1 MDLTFATDFTNTVDL
16 DSQLVGTSDSGLNWN
31 RGVIHILTINNLLA
45 YLPVISF
52 TFEDW
57 AIGTTYSEFDTTRS
71 KSDIV
76 TFESIIYQSLVSS
89 NVGNQPDENATEW
102 LPTNIDSLRIKSFI
116 WTVEDNFRSALTLD
130 RQLIE
135 NQYIYNV
142 GETAQT
148 LPNDFA
154 AWVFEPKGSDYVK
167 IRINQ
172 IALQAN
178 TTDPVSL
185 FVINQGQLI
194 DTLTLNP
201 NNGIL
206 SFENVGYTI
215 SGKGRFILAIES
227 QDVLSDSAYN
237 DPLKYDGFVCYPM
250 TGTGDTPEDA
260 TYSETFSSNGMN
272 FNISAYLD
280 SSVYLTNNSVDFA
293 QFQKV
298 QMELDFIRMVLHNSN
313 TRANRD
319 SRNLINNQLTQQLL
333 STESLNLDLDTIAAK
348 YQREKKLA
356 AEAVN
361 KTFDRFL
368 VKKETAF
375 IVNTT
380 TI

>member
-1 MDLTFATDFTNTVDL
+1 MDLTFAVDFTNTVDL
-16 DSQLVGTSDSGLNWN
+16 DDQLVGTSDSGLNWN
-31 RGVIHILTINNLLA
+31 RGVIPILTINNLLA

-52 TFEDW
+52 TFPAWDTD
-57 AIGTTYSEFDTTRS
+57 TTYSEFDTTRS
-71 KSDIV
+71 KGDIV
-76 TFESIIYQSLVSS
+76 TFESVIYQSLVDS
-89 NVGNQPDENATEW
+89 NSGNQPDENTDEW

-116 WTVEDNFRSALTLD
+116 WTVEDNYRSALTLD
-130 RQLIE
+130 RKLIE
-135 NQYIYNV
+135 NQFIYNV

-148 LPNDFA
+148 LPNDYA

-227 QDVLSDSAYN
+227 QEVLSNSAYN
-237 DPLKYDGFVCYPM
+237 DALKYDGFVCYPM

-260 TYSETFSSNGMN
+260 TYSETFNGNGMN
-272 FNISAYLD
+272 FNVSVYLD
-280 SSVYLTNNSVDFA
+280 STVYLINNSVDFA

-298 QMELDFIRMVLHNSN
+298 QMELDFTKMVLLNSN
-313 TRANRD
+313 NKANRD
-319 SRNLINNQLTQQLL
+319 SRNLINNTFTQQLL
-333 STESLNLDLDTIAAK
+333 STEALNPDLKTIAAK
-348 YQREKKLA
+348 YNQEKKLA